1 MSKKHC
7 RSDYMHHL
15 SNCWRRHHAHRANDD
30 CSLNTTIRPGDVASA
45 DLAPFSVTPV
55 IAHTTVNV
63 RKREC
68 TPGVLPPPDTRSPA
82 PGASTSATSVNS
94 AVLVVGAEA
103 APHPLVPSRG
113 SAGLTSCGSGLS
125 SSEWSVLAGTPPS
138 EIVLARRRSVIS
150 QNHLANGT
158 WGFRERCARQ
168 IEHRANTTEGE
179 TRTRAPSIPARLQVP
194 AGV

>member
-1 MSKKHC
+1 
-7 RSDYMHHL
+7 MHHL

-55 IAHTTVNV
+55 IAHATVNV

-68 TPGVLPPPDTRSPA
+68 APGVLPPPTRIASDTRSPA

-113 SAGLTSCGSGLS
+113 SAGTTPCGSGLS
-125 SSEWSVLAGTPPS
+125 SSERSVLVGTPPS
-138 EIVLARRRSVIS
+138 EIVLARRRSVVS
-150 QNHLANGT
+150 QNHLARGT
-158 WGFRERCARQ
+158 WGCRERCARK
-168 IEHRANTTEGE
+168 IEHRANMTEGE
-179 TRTRAPSIPARLQVP
+179 TRTRGTESSRTVASARLVCD
-194 AGV
+194 A